1 MLALGAL
8 VLAFISMTGTGTAA
22 AKALDEYERLG
33 FGHLPVCVAKTHL
46 SISHDPKL
54 LGRPTGFRMPVRD
67 VKLAAGAGFIYP
79 LAGDMRTMPG
89 LPTHPAGEKVD
100 IDEKGKAI
108 GLF

>member
-1 MLALGAL
+1 
-8 VLAFISMTGTGTAA
+8 
-22 AKALDEYERLG
+22 
-33 FGHLPVCVAKTHL
+33 
-46 SISHDPKL
+46 
-54 LGRPTGFRMPVRD
+54 MPVRD

-100 IDEKGKAI
+100 IDDEGKAV

>member
-1 MLALGAL
+1 MVTPPPEDILEELVGEIEDEFDEADEDPFVMALENAL
-8 VLAFISMTGTGTAA
+8 RATQAA
-22 AKALDEYERLG
+22 AGSDDELIAAE
-33 FGHLPVCVAKTHL
+33 A
-46 SISHDPKL
+46 DEA
-54 LGRPTGFRMPVRD
+54 VRSV

-100 IDEKGKAI
+100 IDEQGKPV